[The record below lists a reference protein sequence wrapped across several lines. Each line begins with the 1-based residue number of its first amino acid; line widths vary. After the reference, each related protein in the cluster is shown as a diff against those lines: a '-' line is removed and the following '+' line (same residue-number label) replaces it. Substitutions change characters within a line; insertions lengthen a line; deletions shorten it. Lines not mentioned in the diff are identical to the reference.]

1 MKNNHKFDIKNF
13 IFPDVSYA
21 PVYIWVWND
30 ICTREII
37 DVQLAEML
45 NLGIRAFY
53 ILPEPKNFRP
63 DSMPTNLTPDYLS
76 AEYFELCA
84 YAVEKGKSLGMRC
97 WIYDEGGWPSGGA
110 CGKVLKDHPEYAR
123 QVLKVYERSFSKG
136 DVYKKSTPD
145 VLAAFLLDKEMIS
158 DGYIIPED
166 AVVTE
171 YFTKKEIC
179 GNADYPDL
187 LNKAATE
194 YFIRITH
201 EKYAS
206 SMKNALG
213 ETVTAVFTDEPKA
226 SLYSFNKELKDRYET
241 MYGESILP
249 YLPLITQRAAV
260 TQKNIH
266 ILHRWYDLCS
276 HMFCDNFLL
285 PCKKWANDHG
295 MAFTGHMDKDHDP
308 LGCVR
313 GGGNFNLM
321 RALRCF
327 DIPGVDVIWRQLYP
341 ENKTANNNDLNG
353 YNGFFPRYASSAA
366 AQNGTKLAM
375 SEIFGV
381 AGPGLTYDIMRY
393 TVGYQA
399 VRGINIFNL
408 FNFPL
413 GRKGAYLA
421 QELPIFTENQMYY
434 RHLCQFN
441 RYMERLSYVSTLG
454 ERVCETGLYYPVHDF
469 HGGLKADVTAKV
481 FDTLGRTLEDMMVDF
496 DIVDDDVIQTAEGAD
511 DGCIRIGSAVYRH
524 IIIPEGAFIPQDT
537 KKVLN
542 RFIKGGGRVSYSL
555 TDLAPVIQV
564 EGTGLRAMH
573 RKAENAELFCLFRET
588 GESGDYGIHLPS
600 SNGYLLDLGTGALQR
615 FQTENGILK
624 LSLAVGETAVIL
636 LTDETLNG
644 ASLKTQ
650 RTKFCGPFFRHI
662 VQKYSLIHKVLPA
675 FFDQSDEK
683 ISTQPLHSEFLEL
696 PNAESKKEF
705 SKIFEIPS
713 DFLFRKELE
722 LTCDEN
728 GFENI
733 KHSDK
738 AVLISLG
745 DWAYLIGSAYSG
757 SGVYETTF
765 TLPKEKVGKEG
776 EIDLGDVHFTAC
788 VYLNDQPLGTALM
801 SPYRLKIPVGVLDKE
816 NKLKIVVTN
825 TSANWY
831 IHTDY
836 FDKWKTEELS
846 PYFEGERDFAKDFV
860 SGGLYGPVTLY
871 TE

>member
-1 MKNNHKFDIKNF
+1 MKNNHKFDINNF
-13 IFPDVSYA
+13 IIPDVSHA
-21 PVYIWVWND
+21 PVYVWVWND
-30 ICTREII
+30 ICNCDII
-37 DVQLAEML
+37 DTQLAEMQ

-53 ILPEPKNFRP
+53 ILPEPENFRP

-76 AEYFELCA
+76 PEYFELCA
-84 YAVEKGKSLGMRC
+84 YAVEKGKELGMRC
-97 WIYDEGGWPSGGA
+97 WLYDEGGWPSGGA

-123 QVLKVYERSFSKG
+123 QVLKIYERSFSAG
-136 DVYKKSTPD
+136 DVYKKSTSD
-145 VLAAFLLDKEMIS
+145 VLAAFLQDKEIIS
-158 DGYIIPED
+158 DGYVFAED
-166 AVVTE
+166 IVVTE
-171 YFTKKEIC
+171 YVTEKEIC

-187 LNKAATE
+187 LNKDATE
-194 YFIRITH
+194 YFIGITH

-213 ETVTAVFTDEPKA
+213 KNVAVVFTDEPKA
-226 SLYSFNKELKDRYET
+226 SLRAFGKELAERYET
-241 MYGESILP
+241 EYGESILP
-249 YLPLITQRAAV
+249 YLPLIAQRAAA
-260 TQKNIH
+260 TEKNVH
-266 ILHRWYDLCS
+266 ILRRWYDLCS
-276 HMFCDNFLL
+276 RMFCDNFLL

-295 MAFTGHMDKDHDP
+295 LAFTGHMDKDHDP

-341 ENKTANNNDLNG
+341 ENKTTNRNDLNG

-421 QELPIFTENQMYY
+421 QELPVFTENQVFYCY
-434 RHLCQFN
+434 LCQFN
-441 RYMERLSYVSTLG
+441 RYTERLSYISALG

-469 HGGLKADVTAKV
+469 QGGLKADVTAKA
-481 FDTLGRTLEDMMVDF
+481 FDTLGRALEEMTVDF
-496 DIVDDDVIQTAEGAD
+496 DIVDDDVIQAAEGSD

-537 KKVLN
+537 QKVLN
-542 RFIKGGGRVSYSL
+542 HFIKGGGRVSHSSS
-555 TDLAPVIQV
+555 DLAPVIQV

-588 GESGDYGIHLPS
+588 GENGDYRIYLPS
-600 SNGYLLDLGTGALQR
+600 SSGYLLDLVTGALQR
-615 FQTENGILK
+615 FETENGILQ
-624 LSLAVGETAVIL
+624 LSLAIGETAVIL
-636 LTDETLNG
+636 LTDETLN
-644 ASLKTQ
+644 
-650 RTKFCGPFFRHI
+650 
-662 VQKYSLIHKVLPA
+662 
-675 FFDQSDEK
+675 
-683 ISTQPLHSEFLEL
+683 
-696 PNAESKKEF
+696 AENKKEF
-705 SKIFEIPS
+705 RDKFDVPNE
-713 DFLFRKELE
+713 FLFRKEIE
-722 LTCDEN
+722 LTCNEN

-738 AVLISLG
+738 VIPISLG

-765 TLPKEKVGKEG
+765 TLSAEKVGKEG
-776 EIDLGDVHFTAC
+776 EIDLGDVCFTAC

-801 SPYRLKIPVGVLDKE
+801 PPYRLKIPGGVLDKR

-836 FDKWKTEELS
+836 FNKWNIKELS
-846 PYFEGERDFAKDFV
+846 PYFEAEIAFAKDFA
-860 SGGLYGPVTLY
+860 SGGLYGPVALY
-871 TE
+871 IQDDI